1 MRTCI
6 FQLYGPMVSWGD
18 IAVGGERR
26 STVQPSR
33 SAIIGI
39 VAAALGIKR
48 DAEEDLAKLT
58 DAIRIAVRVDQPGSL
73 LRDYHTAQ
81 VPGKDSKAVYLT
93 RKDEM
98 NAPSEKIKTVLSSR
112 EYRCDAYALV
122 AICLNNDTWTLEQIV
137 DALQHP
143 TFHLYLGRKSAP
155 PALPLSPQI
164 VEADDLKQAFAEA
177 SFSRPLPV
185 DGRAPDWMV
194 RSFEQYS
201 KRVFHSKTKHYYW
214 EEEMVSG
221 LDPLQKTV
229 RYDQP
234 ISRSRW
240 QFQMRDEYMA
250 IEQEQREEA
259 GDAHQ

>member
-6 FQLYGPMVSWGD
+6 FQLYGPMVSWGE

-26 STVQPSR
+26 SALQPSR

-48 DAEEDLAKLT
+48 DEEEELAKLT
-58 DAIRIAVRVDQPGSL
+58 AAIRIAVRLDSPGTL
-73 LRDYHTAQ
+73 LTDFHTIEA
-81 VPGKDSKAVYLT
+81 PRKRAKSVYRT
-93 RKDEM
+93 RKDELE
-98 NAPSEKIKTVLSSR
+98 SLDEKDNPVLSSR

-122 AICLNNDTWTLEQIV
+122 AIQLNNDTWTLEQIADV
-137 DALQHP
+137 LRRP

-155 PALPLSPQI
+155 PALPLAPRI
-164 VEADDLKQAFAEA
+164 VEADDLKKAFAEA
-177 SFSRPLPV
+177 SFSWPLPA
-185 DGRAPDWMV
+185 DGEAPDWV
-194 RSFEQYS
+194 VQSFEKYS
-201 KRVFHSKTKHYYW
+201 KQMFHGETKHYYW
-214 EEEMVSG
+214 EEGMVSG
-221 LDPLQKTV
+221 LDPLQITS

-250 IEQEQREEA
+250 IEREEQKEA
-259 GDAHQ
+259 GDAH